1 MTSIFDIPIQVL
13 LGQLALGLV
22 NGSFYALLSLG
33 LAVIFGLLR
42 IVNVA
47 HGAQYML
54 GAYGSYLLLTY
65 FGLGYWPSLFLAPIM
80 VAVLAVAIE
89 KTMLSRFYDVDHLY
103 GFLLTFGLAMVI
115 EGMFRY
121 WFGSSGRPYS
131 TPAGL
136 GGGINLGFLYLPY
149 YRAWVVVASV
159 AICFGTWALIERTRL
174 GVYLRAATENAPL
187 VQAFGVN
194 VPRLLTLTYALGAGL
209 AALAG
214 VFAGPIYQ
222 VSPGMG
228 SVQLIIVFAVVV
240 VGGMGSILGAI
251 VTGYLLGLIEGLTK
265 VFYPQG
271 SAVVI
276 FVIML
281 LVLLV
286 KPAGL
291 FGRQAEMPSG
301 TMHADAPPPVGEPAD
316 RIDWLR
322 TGLWG
327 IALIALLVAPHLLY
341 PVFLMKVFCFALFA
355 LAFNLAIGYSGLFSF
370 GHAAFF
376 GGAAYFTA
384 HAAKAWGWTPET
396 AILFGVAGAAG
407 LGLVMGFFA
416 IRRYG
421 ITFAMITLAL
431 AQMFYFIM
439 VQSPFTHGEDGIQDV
454 PRGRLFGLFDLES
467 NISLYYFVLAVFLFG
482 LFVTWRIVNSPFGN
496 VLRAIRDNEPRAI
509 SLGYRVQSY
518 KLGMF
523 VMSAALTGLAGATKV
538 LVFQIATLT
547 DVEWH
552 MSGEVILMT
561 LLGGIGTFLG
571 PIVGAGLVVS
581 LQTYLASSSFPVP
594 VLIGIIFVACVL
606 LFRQGIVGQI
616 GAFLRRRREIAS
628 AATRTD
634 AGKHDT

>member
-1 MTSIFDIPIQVL
+1 MTTIFDMPIQAL

-65 FGLGYWPSLFLAPIM
+65 LGIGYWPSLLLAPIM
-80 VAVLAVAIE
+80 VAVLAIAIE

-115 EGMFRY
+115 EGMFSH

-131 TPAGL
+131 TPTGL
-136 GGGINLGFLYLPY
+136 GGAVNLGFLYLPY
-149 YRAWVVVASV
+149 YRAWVVVASIV
-159 AICFGTWALIERTRL
+159 ICFGTWALIERTRL
-174 GVYLRAATENAPL
+174 GVYLRAATENASL

-194 VPRLLTLTYALGAGL
+194 VPRLLTLTYALGAAL

-228 SVQLIIVFAVVV
+228 SIQLIIIFAVVV

-265 VFYPQG
+265 VIYPQG
-271 SAVVI
+271 SAVII

-291 FGRQAEMPSG
+291 FGKQAETPTGGML
-301 TMHADAPPPVGEPAD
+301 ADAPPPIGEATSGVK
-316 RIDWLR
+316 WLKVM
-322 TGLWG
+322 LWG
-327 IALIALLVAPHLLY
+327 VALVALLAAPHLLY

-384 HAAKAWGWTPET
+384 HAAKSWGWTPEI

-407 LGLVMGFFA
+407 LGLVLGFFA
-416 IRRYG
+416 IRRHG

-439 VQSPFTHGEDGIQDV
+439 VQSPFTHAEDGIQDV
-454 PRGRLFGLFDLES
+454 PRGRLFGLFDLNS
-467 NISLYYFVLAVFLFG
+467 DMRLYYFVLIVFVFG
-482 LFVTWRIVNSPFGN
+482 MFVTWRIVNSPFGN

-509 SLGYRVQSY
+509 SLGYRVRSY
-518 KLGMF
+518 KLAMF
-523 VMSAALTGLAGATKV
+523 VLSAAITGLAGATKV

-561 LLGGIGTFLG
+561 LLGGIGTFMG

-594 VLIGIIFVACVL
+594 VLIGTIFVACVL

-616 GAFLRRRREIAS
+616 GAYLRRRRDVGA
-628 AATRTD
+628 AATANDRGT
-634 AGKHDT
+634 